1 MEWYK
6 DLIKVLFCLIYILIK
21 LFIWQYLKGYK
32 SKEEKLK
39 EILIKYMNRNQLRM
53 EWIVMCVLFG
63 WIC

>member
-39 EILIKYMNRNQLRM
+39 EILIKYMDRNQLRM